1 MPRMAFSF
9 NAFVMDLYVRLRG
22 RMEEQEND
30 LENLDE
36 IELIETE
43 GGDMTPSFIVWIFG
57 VPFA

>member
-1 MPRMAFSF
+1 MAFSF